1 MIHIFLYL
9 ENENSCYLQKAKSLL
24 LQLYQR
30 LQVVVVVVAI
40 QTQLLIAKLPPFHR
54 GSFIFTAKSASSNI
68 FEDGILEALPQNK
81 EIAFEFELPTTLVI

>member
-30 LQVVVVVVAI
+30 LLVVVEAI

-54 GSFIFTAKSASSNI
+54 GSFTFTAKSASSNI
-68 FEDGILEALPQNK
+68 FGDGILEALPQNK

>member
-30 LQVVVVVVAI
+30 LQVVEVVAI

-54 GSFIFTAKSASSNI
+54 GTFIFTAKSASSNI

>member
-9 ENENSCYLQKAKSLL
+9 ENENSCYLQKAKSLP

-30 LQVVVVVVAI
+30 LQVVVEVAI

-68 FEDGILEALPQNK
+68 FGDGILEAFAT
-81 EIAFEFELPTTLVI
+81 E

>member
-9 ENENSCYLQKAKSLL
+9 ENENSYYLQKAKSLL

-54 GSFIFTAKSASSNI
+54 GTFIFTAKSASSNI

>member
-9 ENENSCYLQKAKSLL
+9 ENENSCYLQRAKSLL

-30 LQVVVVVVAI
+30 LQVVVEVAI

-54 GSFIFTAKSASSNI
+54 GSFTFTAKSASSNI

-81 EIAFEFELPTTLVI
+81 EIAFEFELPMTLVI